1 MEKNENKKFRGIRT
15 GALALVSLLL
25 SLMLWVYITDTYGKE
40 TTQDY
45 PYVQVRFE
53 GETNL
58 RDSRELIVTDASR
71 TSVTV
76 RLTGNR
82 RTLANLESSDLSA
95 VIDVSNITRTGQFY
109 YLPTINFPT
118 RTDKSSITQS
128 LTVPSSISF
137 YVDKLDRKTL
147 TVNGT
152 FSGSVAEGYV
162 AQPLEFE
169 PSTVIVYGP
178 KNVLDQVDD
187 YAYVTVN
194 LTDVDKTRS
203 FSSTYTLRDAEG
215 NPFTSDEL
223 TFDTETV
230 QVTLPINSVKTVRL
244 VANLVY
250 ANGVTE
256 SNVKMDLKP
265 NQITLVGDSGTLEG
279 VNSITVARIDL
290 AGVDETLTASYP
302 IVIPNNT
309 EIIGGATE
317 TTLNLEIT
325 GLYKQVFQIDK
336 SNITCINVSSGY
348 VADIGNDFLDV
359 VIRGPEEAVKALSP
373 ENIYAVADLAEYD
386 AGTGSFTVRV
396 RIRVDG
402 TTEVGDVGEYRVV
415 VNLREAS
422 EEPNPVEPIATP
434 APTPVPAEGN
444 VAEDD

>member
-1 MEKNENKKFRGIRT
+1 M
-15 GALALVSLLL
+15 
-25 SLMLWVYITDTYGKE
+25 
-40 TTQDY
+40 
-45 PYVQVRFE
+45 
-53 GETNL
+53 
-58 RDSRELIVTDASR
+58 
-71 TSVTV
+71 
-76 RLTGNR
+76 
-82 RTLANLESSDLSA
+82 
-95 VIDVSNITRTGQFY
+95 IDVSNITRTGQFY

-230 QVTLPINSVKTVRL
+230 QVTLPINAVKTVRL

-336 SNITCINVSSGY
+336 SNITCINVSPGY

-422 EEPNPVEPIATP
+422 EEPKPVEPIATP